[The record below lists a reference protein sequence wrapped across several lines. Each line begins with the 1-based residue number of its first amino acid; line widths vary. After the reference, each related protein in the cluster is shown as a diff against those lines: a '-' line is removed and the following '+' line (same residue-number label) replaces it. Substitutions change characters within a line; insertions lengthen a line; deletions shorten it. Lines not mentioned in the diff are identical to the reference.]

1 MGIFGFDEVDYR
13 KFHCGYDQGVSL
25 IYFGGFF
32 FVGLQLC
39 MHFVAN
45 DEEETSYMTQLLKN
59 PMHTQEGGER
69 PTLANNREDSFVRR
83 STFSR
88 TLTFSPETYHRAVVQ
103 PLEGLQRTFTELG
116 NRIDPDAQ
124 YTNALIDQYQKHSE
138 GNEGDLPLQTGFARK
153 AKFWKVV
160 LLLTVVASFMGL
172 VAAGFMN
179 CTEEV
184 RRCAL
189 FCITY
194 VLLYFCGLCW

>member
-1 MGIFGFDEVDYR
+1 MSLCGGIFGFDEVEYR
-13 KFHCGYDQGVSL
+13 KFHWGYDQGVSL

-59 PMHTQEGGER
+59 PMHAQEGGER

-153 AKFWKVV
+153 AMSSVTGV
-160 LLLTVVASFMGL
+160 
-172 VAAGFMN
+172 
-179 CTEEV
+179 C
-184 RRCAL
+184 
-189 FCITY
+189 
-194 VLLYFCGLCW
+194 